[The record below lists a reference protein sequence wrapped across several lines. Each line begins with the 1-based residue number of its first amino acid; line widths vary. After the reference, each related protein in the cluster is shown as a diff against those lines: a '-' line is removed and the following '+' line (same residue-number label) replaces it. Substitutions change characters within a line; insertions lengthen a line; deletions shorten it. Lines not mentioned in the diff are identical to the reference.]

1 MLEINMDDVIAVIQS
16 ITPQL
21 IAVAVALMLG
31 IIVTIAINKKTVTN
45 QGMRK
50 LVRST
55 SWVIVATAAI
65 VSISMAL
72 TGPLNNMLT
81 MATATKHEL
90 TQETIDK
97 TNKLAVDIERE
108 GITLLQNNDG
118 MLPMNDAGNINV
130 FGWAS
135 TNPIYGGT
143 GSGALSDAYDT
154 TTLLDGLHDAGFK
167 TNEELTKFYTDYS
180 TTRGVIAVTSADWT
194 LPEPAAGTYADELI
208 GNAKNFSDTAMVVI
222 GRVGGEGLD
231 PPTDMK
237 ADGVTYNDN
246 SKDYEDFPKGTHY
259 LELSQSE
266 KDMIDLVTKNFEKVV
281 LVYNGAN
288 AFELNFAKDYP
299 QIKSVLWVP
308 HPGQAGFEALGEVLA
323 GKTNPSG
330 RTADTFLTDLTANPT
345 WNNFGN
351 FEYDNVKEFEVDSAR
366 GVRFPHFVNY
376 NEGIY
381 VGYRYYETAA
391 DEGLI
396 DYDSV
401 VQYPFGY
408 GLSYTSFDEK
418 MGSVAYDTESGTISF
433 DVTVTN
439 TGDVAGKDVVEVY
452 CNPPYTNG
460 GIEKASANLVSFEK
474 TKELEPGESET
485 VSIEFDDDDMASYDY
500 RNAKSYV
507 LESGDYRISVRT
519 DSHSIVDEKTVNV
532 ASTITYN
539 SEDNTHN
546 DDAIVATNVF
556 DDANGGLN
564 YLSRADHFANAKE
577 ALAGPVNYSM
587 SDKDKSTFYN
597 VGNYDPTKFD
607 NDSDDMPTTG
617 ARNGLRLVDL
627 RGVDYN
633 DAKWDRL
640 LDQLTFDDMDN
651 LIANAGYQN
660 AAIKSIGKVH
670 LSDVDGPAA
679 LKDNFTGVS
688 SIGLPSN
695 IVLACSWNKDLARE
709 YGETIGDMAHE
720 MQVSG
725 WYAPSVNLH
734 RSPFAGR
741 NFEYFS
747 EDPTLS
753 GDLSGEQVLGAA
765 DRGVYAFIKHFALNE
780 QETQRNGQP
789 CTWANEQSIRELYLK
804 PFETV
809 IKADGDAQ
817 AVMGS
822 FNYIG
827 NTYSSAHT
835 GLNQTVLRG
844 EWGFRGFVETDYF
857 SGSNYSHQ
865 TADQSIRGG
874 TDAMLATTET
884 TNHITDHS
892 ATSVKAMRAATHN
905 ILYTAVNSWRYADG
919 EPADPMPGWKVT
931 IADVRRQRP
940 SSHRHPPSQD
950 LQPTAPWRRFTTNV
964 GVAFVIARERH
975 VLDNGVPGQWVQSA
989 D

>member
-21 IAVAVALMLG
+21 IAVAVALVLG

-55 SWVIVATAAI
+55 SWVVVATAAI

-231 PPTDMK
+231 LPTDMK

-418 MGSVAYDTESGTISF
+418 MGSVAYDAESGTISF

-452 CNPPYTNG
+452 YNPPYTNG

-546 DDAIVATNVF
+546 GDAIVATNVF

-564 YLSRADHFANAKE
+564 YLSRVDHFANAKE

-660 AAIKSIGKVH
+660 AAIKSIGKVR

-709 YGETIGDMAHE
+709 YGETIGDMTHE

-780 QETQRNGQP
+780 QETQRNGQL

-857 SGSNYSHQ
+857 SGSNYSYQ
-865 TADQSIRGG
+865 TADQAIRGG

-884 TNHITDHS
+884 TNHIIDHS

-931 IADVRRQRP
+931 MIVVDVVLGVTLVGLETLAIKRFLSRRK
-940 SSHRHPPSQD
+940 
-950 LQPTAPWRRFTTNV
+950 A
-964 GVAFVIARERH
+964 AA
-975 VLDNGVPGQWVQSA
+975 A
-989 D
+989 K

>member
-1 MLEINMDDVIAVIQS
+1 MLEINMGDVIAVIQS

-55 SWVIVATAAI
+55 SWVVVATAAI

-154 TTLLDGLHDAGFK
+154 TTLLDGLHNAGFK

-231 PPTDMK
+231 LPTDMK

-418 MGSVAYDTESGTISF
+418 MGSVAYDAESGTISF

-452 CNPPYTNG
+452 YNPPYTNG
-460 GIEKASANLVSFEK
+460 GIEKASANLVPFEK

-546 DDAIVATNVF
+546 GDAIVATNVF

-564 YLSRADHFANAKE
+564 YLSRTDHFANAKE

-617 ARNGLRLVDL
+617 AKNGLRLVDL

-660 AAIKSIGKVH
+660 AAIKSIGKVR

-720 MQVSG
+720 NASLRLVCAIREPASLTVCGPQLRILLRGSDPVGRPVRRAGARCRRPWRIRVHQALRAERAGNPTQRPAMHLGQRAVHPRTVPEAVRNRNQG
-725 WYAPSVNLH
+725 RRRRPGRDGIVQLH
-734 RSPFAGR
+734 RQHIFQRPHR
-741 NFEYFS
+741 TQP
-747 EDPTLS
+747 DRPTRRVGFQGLRGNRLLLRLQLLLSDSRS
-753 GDLSGEQVLGAA
+753 GD
-765 DRGVYAFIKHFALNE
+765 
-780 QETQRNGQP
+780 
-789 CTWANEQSIRELYLK
+789 
-804 PFETV
+804 
-809 IKADGDAQ
+809 
-817 AVMGS
+817 
-822 FNYIG
+822 
-827 NTYSSAHT
+827 
-835 GLNQTVLRG
+835 
-844 EWGFRGFVETDYF
+844 
-857 SGSNYSHQ
+857 
-865 TADQSIRGG
+865 
-874 TDAMLATTET
+874 
-884 TNHITDHS
+884 
-892 ATSVKAMRAATHN
+892 
-905 ILYTAVNSWRYADG
+905 
-919 EPADPMPGWKVT
+919 
-931 IADVRRQRP
+931 
-940 SSHRHPPSQD
+940 
-950 LQPTAPWRRFTTNV
+950 PWRHRRNA
-964 GVAFVIARERH
+964 GHHRNHQSHHRPQRH
-975 VLDNGVPGQWVQSA
+975 LR
-989 D
+989 

>member
-55 SWVIVATAAI
+55 SWVVVATAAI
-65 VSISMAL
+65 ISISMAL

-108 GITLLQNNDG
+108 GITLLRNNDG

-194 LPEPAAGTYADELI
+194 LPEPAAGTYAGELI

-266 KDMIDLVTKNFEKVV
+266 KDMIDLVTKNFEKVA

-460 GIEKASANLVSFEK
+460 GIEKASANLVAFEK

-780 QETQRNGQP
+780 QETQRNGQL

>member
-55 SWVIVATAAI
+55 SWVVVATAAI

-90 TQETIDK
+90 TQATIDK

-231 PPTDMK
+231 LPTDMK

-546 DDAIVATNVF
+546 GDAIVATNVF

-564 YLSRADHFANAKE
+564 YLSRTDHFANAKE

-660 AAIKSIGKVH
+660 AAIKSIGKVR

-780 QETQRNGQP
+780 QETQRNGQL

-857 SGSNYSHQ
+857 SGSNYSYQ
-865 TADQSIRGG
+865 TADQTIRGG

-931 IADVRRQRP
+931 MIVVDVVLGVTLVGLETLAIKRFLSRRK
-940 SSHRHPPSQD
+940 
-950 LQPTAPWRRFTTNV
+950 A
-964 GVAFVIARERH
+964 AA
-975 VLDNGVPGQWVQSA
+975 A
-989 D
+989 K

>member
-55 SWVIVATAAI
+55 SWVVVATAAI

-231 PPTDMK
+231 LPTDMK

-452 CNPPYTNG
+452 YNPPYTNG

-607 NDSDDMPTTG
+607 NDFDDMPTTG
-617 ARNGLRLVDL
+617 AKNGLRFVDL

-660 AAIKSIGKVH
+660 AAIKSIGKVR

-753 GDLSGEQVLGAA
+753 GDLSGEQVLGSA

-780 QETQRNGQP
+780 QETQRNGQL

-857 SGSNYSHQ
+857 SGSNYSYQ

-931 IADVRRQRP
+931 MIVVDVVLGVTLVGLETLAIKRFLSRRK
-940 SSHRHPPSQD
+940 
-950 LQPTAPWRRFTTNV
+950 A
-964 GVAFVIARERH
+964 AA
-975 VLDNGVPGQWVQSA
+975 A
-989 D
+989 K

>member
-55 SWVIVATAAI
+55 SWVVVATAAI

-231 PPTDMK
+231 LPTDMK

-308 HPGQAGFEALGEVLA
+308 HPGQAGFEALGEVPA

-452 CNPPYTNG
+452 YNPPYTNG

-546 DDAIVATNVF
+546 GDAIVATNVF

-660 AAIKSIGKVH
+660 AAIKSIGKVR

-780 QETQRNGQP
+780 QETQRNGQL

-857 SGSNYSHQ
+857 SGSNYSYQ
-865 TADQSIRGG
+865 TADQAIRGG
-874 TDAMLATTET
+874 IDAMLATTET

-919 EPADPMPGWKVT
+919 EPANPMPGWKVT
-931 IADVRRQRP
+931 MIVVDVVLGVTLVGLETLAIKRFLSRRK
-940 SSHRHPPSQD
+940 
-950 LQPTAPWRRFTTNV
+950 AA
-964 GVAFVIARERH
+964 VAK
-975 VLDNGVPGQWVQSA
+975 
-989 D
+989 

>member
-1 MLEINMDDVIAVIQS
+1 MLEINMDDVIAVIHS

-55 SWVIVATAAI
+55 SWVVVATAAI

-231 PPTDMK
+231 LPTDMK

-408 GLSYTSFDEK
+408 WLSYTSFYEK

-546 DDAIVATNVF
+546 GDAIVATNVF

-564 YLSRADHFANAKE
+564 YLSRTDHFANAKE

-660 AAIKSIGKVH
+660 AAIKSIGKVR

-780 QETQRNGQP
+780 QETQRNGQL

-844 EWGFRGFVETDYF
+844 EWGFEGFVETDYF
-857 SGSNYSHQ
+857 SGSNYSYQ
-865 TADQSIRGG
+865 TADQAIRGG

-919 EPADPMPGWKVT
+919 EPANPMPGWKVT
-931 IADVRRQRP
+931 MIVVDVVLGVTLVGLETLAIKRFLSRRK
-940 SSHRHPPSQD
+940 
-950 LQPTAPWRRFTTNV
+950 A
-964 GVAFVIARERH
+964 AA
-975 VLDNGVPGQWVQSA
+975 A
-989 D
+989 K

>member
-55 SWVIVATAAI
+55 SWVVVATAAI

-231 PPTDMK
+231 LPTDMK

-452 CNPPYTNG
+452 YNPPYTNG

-546 DDAIVATNVF
+546 GDAIVATNVF

-660 AAIKSIGKVH
+660 AAIKSIGKVR

-780 QETQRNGQP
+780 QETQRNGQL

-857 SGSNYSHQ
+857 SGSNYSYQ
-865 TADQSIRGG
+865 TAAQAIRGG

-919 EPADPMPGWKVT
+919 EPANPMPGWKVT
-931 IADVRRQRP
+931 MIVVDVVLGVTLVGLETLAIKRFLSRRK
-940 SSHRHPPSQD
+940 
-950 LQPTAPWRRFTTNV
+950 AA
-964 GVAFVIARERH
+964 VAK
-975 VLDNGVPGQWVQSA
+975 
-989 D
+989 

>member
-55 SWVIVATAAI
+55 SWVVVATAAI

-231 PPTDMK
+231 LPTDMK
-237 ADGVTYNDN
+237 ADGVIYNDN

-452 CNPPYTNG
+452 YNPPYTNG

-617 ARNGLRLVDL
+617 AKNGLRLVDL

-660 AAIKSIGKVH
+660 AAIKSIGKVR

-780 QETQRNGQP
+780 QETQRNGQL

-857 SGSNYSHQ
+857 SGSNYSYQ
-865 TADQSIRGG
+865 TADQAIRGG
-874 TDAMLATTET
+874 ADAMLATTET
-884 TNHITDHS
+884 TNHIIDHS

-931 IADVRRQRP
+931 MIVVDVVLSVTLVGLETLAIKRFLSRRK
-940 SSHRHPPSQD
+940 
-950 LQPTAPWRRFTTNV
+950 TA
-964 GVAFVIARERH
+964 AAK
-975 VLDNGVPGQWVQSA
+975 
-989 D
+989 

>member
-21 IAVAVALMLG
+21 IAVAVALVLG

-55 SWVIVATAAI
+55 SWVVVATAAI

-231 PPTDMK
+231 LPTDMK

-351 FEYDNVKEFEVDSAR
+351 FEYNNVKEFEVDSAR

-452 CNPPYTNG
+452 YNPPYTNG

-546 DDAIVATNVF
+546 GDAIVATNVF

-660 AAIKSIGKVH
+660 AAIKSIGKVR

-780 QETQRNGQP
+780 QETQRNGQL

-857 SGSNYSHQ
+857 SGSNYSYQ
-865 TADQSIRGG
+865 TADQAIRGG

-931 IADVRRQRP
+931 MIVVDVVLGVTLVGLETLAIKRFLSRRK
-940 SSHRHPPSQD
+940 
-950 LQPTAPWRRFTTNV
+950 A
-964 GVAFVIARERH
+964 AA
-975 VLDNGVPGQWVQSA
+975 A
-989 D
+989 K

>member
-55 SWVIVATAAI
+55 SWVVVATAAI

-231 PPTDMK
+231 LPTDMK

-452 CNPPYTNG
+452 YNPPYTNG

-660 AAIKSIGKVH
+660 AAIKSIGEVR

-780 QETQRNGQP
+780 QETQRNGQL

-857 SGSNYSHQ
+857 SGSNYSYQ

-919 EPADPMPGWKVT
+919 EPADSMPGWKVT
-931 IADVRRQRP
+931 MIVVDVVLGVTLVGLETLAIKRFLSRRK
-940 SSHRHPPSQD
+940 
-950 LQPTAPWRRFTTNV
+950 A
-964 GVAFVIARERH
+964 AA
-975 VLDNGVPGQWVQSA
+975 A
-989 D
+989 K

>member
-55 SWVIVATAAI
+55 SWVVVATAAI

-231 PPTDMK
+231 LPTDMK
-237 ADGVTYNDN
+237 ADGVIYNDN

-452 CNPPYTNG
+452 YNPPYTNG

-617 ARNGLRLVDL
+617 AKNGLRLVDL

-660 AAIKSIGKVH
+660 AAIKSIGKVR

-780 QETQRNGQP
+780 QETQRNGQL

-857 SGSNYSHQ
+857 SGSNYSYQ
-865 TADQSIRGG
+865 TADQAIRGG
-874 TDAMLATTET
+874 ADAMLATTET
-884 TNHITDHS
+884 TNHIIDHS

-931 IADVRRQRP
+931 MIVVDVVLGVTLVGLETLAIKRFLSRRK
-940 SSHRHPPSQD
+940 
-950 LQPTAPWRRFTTNV
+950 TA
-964 GVAFVIARERH
+964 AAK
-975 VLDNGVPGQWVQSA
+975 
-989 D
+989 

>member
-31 IIVTIAINKKTVTN
+31 IIVTIVINKKTVTN

-55 SWVIVATAAI
+55 SWVVVATAAI

-231 PPTDMK
+231 LPTDMK
-237 ADGVTYNDN
+237 ADGVIYNDN

-452 CNPPYTNG
+452 YNPPYTNG

-617 ARNGLRLVDL
+617 AKNGLRLVDL

-660 AAIKSIGKVH
+660 AAIKSIGKVR

-780 QETQRNGQP
+780 QETQRNGQL

-857 SGSNYSHQ
+857 SGSNYSYQ
-865 TADQSIRGG
+865 TADQAIRGG
-874 TDAMLATTET
+874 ADAMLATTET
-884 TNHITDHS
+884 TNHIIDHS

-931 IADVRRQRP
+931 MIVVDVVLGVTLVGLETLAIKRFLSRRK
-940 SSHRHPPSQD
+940 
-950 LQPTAPWRRFTTNV
+950 TA
-964 GVAFVIARERH
+964 AAK
-975 VLDNGVPGQWVQSA
+975 
-989 D
+989 

>member
-55 SWVIVATAAI
+55 SWVVVATAAI

-231 PPTDMK
+231 LPTDMK

-452 CNPPYTNG
+452 YNPPYTNG

-660 AAIKSIGKVH
+660 AAIKSIGKVR

-780 QETQRNGQP
+780 QETQRNGQL

-857 SGSNYSHQ
+857 SGSNYSYQ

-919 EPADPMPGWKVT
+919 EPADSMPGWKVT
-931 IADVRRQRP
+931 MIVVDVVLGVTLVGLETLAIKRFLSRRK
-940 SSHRHPPSQD
+940 
-950 LQPTAPWRRFTTNV
+950 A
-964 GVAFVIARERH
+964 AA
-975 VLDNGVPGQWVQSA
+975 A
-989 D
+989 K

>member
-55 SWVIVATAAI
+55 SWVVVATAAI
-65 VSISMAL
+65 ISISMAL

-194 LPEPAAGTYADELI
+194 LPEPAAGTYAGELI

-231 PPTDMK
+231 LPTDMK

-266 KDMIDLVTKNFEKVV
+266 KDMIDLVTKNFEKVA

-460 GIEKASANLVSFEK
+460 GIEKASANLVAFEK

-564 YLSRADHFANAKE
+564 YLSRTDHFANAKE

>member
-16 ITPQL
+16 ITAQL

-55 SWVIVATAAI
+55 SWVVVATAAI

-154 TTLLDGLHDAGFK
+154 TTLLAGLHDAGFK

-231 PPTDMK
+231 LPTDMK

-401 VQYPFGY
+401 VQYPFGH

-418 MGSVAYDTESGTISF
+418 MGSVAYDAESGTISF

-452 CNPPYTNG
+452 YNPPYTNG

-660 AAIKSIGKVH
+660 AAIKSIGKVR

-780 QETQRNGQP
+780 QETQRNGQL

-857 SGSNYSHQ
+857 SGSNYSYQ
-865 TADQSIRGG
+865 TTDQAIRGG

-931 IADVRRQRP
+931 MIVVDVVLGVTLVGLETLAIKRFLSRRK
-940 SSHRHPPSQD
+940 
-950 LQPTAPWRRFTTNV
+950 TA
-964 GVAFVIARERH
+964 AAK
-975 VLDNGVPGQWVQSA
+975 
-989 D
+989 